1 MIGSAT
7 MAHDAGPVNDF
18 VGVRS
23 HRNDVD
29 LRAAP
34 QVGICP
40 HCGYPSLGSRS
51 CAYCPPL
58 AVSTESYAGPI
69 RSES

>member
-7 MAHDAGPVNDF
+7 TVHDARPLNDSD
-18 VGVRS
+18 GAIS
-23 HRNDVD
+23 LRNDGE

-51 CAYCPPL
+51 CAYCRPYL
-58 AVSTESYAGPI
+58 
-69 RSES
+69 

>member
-1 MIGSAT
+1 MIGST
-7 MAHDAGPVNDF
+7 TTVRDAGPLNDF
-18 VGVRS
+18 DGAIS
-23 HRNDVD
+23 HRNADEH
-29 LRAAP
+29 RAAP

-58 AVSTESYAGPI
+58 PLSAKS
-69 RSES
+69 

>member
-7 MAHDAGPVNDF
+7 TVRDAGPLNDF
-18 VGVRS
+18 DGAIS
-23 HRNDVD
+23 HRNADE

-58 AVSTESYAGPI
+58 PLSAKS
-69 RSES
+69 